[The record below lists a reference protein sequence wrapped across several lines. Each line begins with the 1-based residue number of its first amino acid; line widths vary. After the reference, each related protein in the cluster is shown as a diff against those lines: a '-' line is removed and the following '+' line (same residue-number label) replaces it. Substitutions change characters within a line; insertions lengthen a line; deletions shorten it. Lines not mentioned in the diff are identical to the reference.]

1 MTNLES
7 VVKDIDWAL
16 LRTQKMYLW
25 NEENN
30 NPEVGRIYGGVVNL
44 IDFIQDAAVAD
55 GLATAE
61 EVFGQLTKTKPI

>member
-7 VVKDIDWAL
+7 VVKDIDWTL

-30 NPEVGRIYGGVVNL
+30 NHEVGHIYGGVVNL

-55 GLATAE
+55 GLATEE
-61 EVFGQLTKTKPI
+61 EVFGLKEEVTP